1 MKALLPILAS
11 LAVLTAN
18 CSKSKSDDPNPTVYI
33 SGSGLPGN
41 WKLVNLQCYCAPA
54 PLANEQLAIT
64 SADFAEYRNGTQI
77 FDATYTIG
85 STTRCGLPSIVPALI
100 LVPKMNYSAVRS
112 VGYTLHNDTLVL
124 DYGSAC
130 DAPRKSYRRVR

>member
-54 PLANEQLAIT
+54 PLPNEQLAIT
-64 SADFAEYRNGTQI
+64 ATDFAEYQNGTQVL
-77 FDATYTIG
+77 DATYTIG
-85 STTRCGLPSIVPALI
+85 STTRCGLPTVVSALD
-100 LVPKMNYSAVRS
+100 LVPKATLNMSRNP
-112 VGYTLHNDTLVL
+112 GYILRNDTLVL

-130 DAPRKSYRRVR
+130 DAPRKTYRRVR